1 VNGVLP
7 LHQDYVRKSAEQS
20 LFSVEHDVNAKTH
33 PLYVQ
38 RLDMQ
43 GVNNTKG
50 GIRLRPHKRMIGGV
64 NRLNEPHT

>member
-1 VNGVLP
+1 MAFYHSIKTISESL
-7 LHQDYVRKSAEQS
+7 QS
-20 LFSVEHDVNAKTH
+20 RVSFSVEHDVNAKTH